1 MGSSLGSVAAGV
13 VAEVSQ
19 IRFWKYRPELP
30 AGVIVEKPGQ

>member
-1 MGSSLGSVAAGV
+1 

-30 AGVIVEKPGQ
+30 AGVIVENPASNSRQ